1 MENQAL
7 ATGSNK
13 ALEFVN
19 KLVEF
24 MNLDCKAEA
33 EETDDK
39 IRIVVSGNDS
49 HVVIGYRGDVLD
61 AIQYLTL
68 LVSNKSDCEKKVV
81 VDTEDYRAKRTETL
95 KSLARKL
102 ADKAD
107 RTGRKIELEP
117 MNPFERRIIHAA
129 LVDSDKA
136 ITESVGEDPNRHIVI
151 IPKNPK
157 KRYGYGNFNKS
168 NGAHKEYNESAASVS
183 NDQSAYDPY
192 AAYDGAMSNFK
203 HNGPRK
209 MRSFGYKK
217 PRF

>member
-1 MENQAL
+1 METQA
-7 ATGSNK
+7 TEIGSNK

-19 KLVEF
+19 KLVEL
-24 MNLDCKAEA
+24 MDLDCKADL
-33 EETDDK
+33 EETEEK

-49 HVVIGYRGDVLD
+49 NVVIGYRGDVLD

-68 LVSNKSDCEKKVV
+68 LVSNKGDCEKKIV
-81 VDTEDYRAKRTETL
+81 VDTENYRAKRTETL
-95 KSLARKL
+95 KDLALKL

-117 MNPFERRIIHAA
+117 MNPFERRVIHAA
-129 LVDSDKA
+129 LADSDKA
-136 ITESVGEDPNRHIVI
+136 TTESVGEDPNRHIVI

-157 KRYGYGNFNKS
+157 RRHGYNNNKPS
-168 NGAHKEYNESAASVS
+168 APKKLNETTSVKDS
-183 NDQSAYDPY
+183 GEAPAYDPY
-192 AAYDGAMSNFK
+192 AAYDGSMSNFK
-203 HNGPRK
+203 HDGPRK

>member
-1 MENQAL
+1 MENQAF

-19 KLVEF
+19 KLVEL
-24 MNLDCKAEA
+24 MNLDCKAES

-39 IRIVVSGNDS
+39 IRIVLSGNDS
-49 HVVIGYRGDVLD
+49 NVVIGYRGDVLD

-68 LVSNKSDCEKKVV
+68 LVSNKGDCEKKIV
-81 VDTEDYRAKRTETL
+81 VDTGDYRAKRAETL
-95 KSLARKL
+95 KDLALKL
-102 ADKAD
+102 ANKAD

-136 ITESVGEDPNRHIVI
+136 TTESIGEDPNRHIVI
-151 IPKNPK
+151 IPKNTRRRHGYNDNKFGFLK
-157 KRYGYGNFNKS
+157 KL
-168 NGAHKEYNESAASVS
+168 NETGVATENSSEP
-183 NDQSAYDPY
+183 SAYDPY

-203 HNGPRK
+203 HDGPRK

>member
-1 MENQAL
+1 MENQAFEI
-7 ATGSNK
+7 GSNK

-19 KLVEF
+19 KLVEL
-24 MNLDCKAEA
+24 MDLDCKADL
-33 EETDDK
+33 EETDEK

-49 HVVIGYRGDVLD
+49 NVVIGYRGDVLD

-68 LVSNKSDCEKKVV
+68 LVSNKGECEKKIV
-81 VDTEDYRAKRTETL
+81 VDTENYRAKRTETL
-95 KSLARKL
+95 KDLALKL

-117 MNPFERRIIHAA
+117 MNPFERRVIHAA
-129 LVDSDKA
+129 LADSDKA
-136 ITESVGEDPNRHIVI
+136 TTESIGEDPNRHIVI

-157 KRYGYGNFNKS
+157 RRHGGGYNKG
-168 NGAHKEYNESAASVS
+168 NGAPKKYQESAAPASS
-183 NDQSAYDPY
+183 EQPAYDPY
-192 AAYDGAMSNFK
+192 AAYDGSMSNFK
-203 HNGPRK
+203 HDGPRK